1 MKMQVIHAWSC
12 SEVPGEQLRAGFRD
26 PDEKYPRLW
35 IRRYAEDGQEIDFD
49 LGFFAG
55 PEQVLIF
62 AGFID
67 RMAAQINRATG
78 AHEFLPGLLGNP
90 FFHTQESDDSD
101 DEDDGEAGA

>member
-35 IRRYAEDGQEIDFD
+35 IRRFAEDGQEVDFD
-49 LGFFAG
+49 LGFLAG
-55 PEQVLIF
+55 PEQVEIF
-62 AGFID
+62 AAFID

-78 AHEFLPGLLGNP
+78 PLEIGPLFGNP
-90 FFHTQESDDSD
+90 FFHTQEHDDSD
-101 DEDDGEAGA
+101 DEDEDQTGA